1 MVVSDRSKIDPALL
15 PPSPRAAFY
24 HSLRVYH
31 QIAVRKG
38 LSDVDKDPLRLGWKL
53 SSTKCIPIMTDT
65 EAGPSDCL
73 RSYDV
78 DVMVLVVQSVLVE
91 KHV

>member
-15 PPSPRAAFY
+15 PPPRAAFY
-24 HSLRVYH
+24 YSLRVYH
-31 QIAVRKG
+31 QTAVWKG
-38 LSDVDKDPLRLGWKL
+38 LSDVDKDPLHVGWKL
-53 SSTKCIPIMTDT
+53 SSNKYIPIMTDA

-78 DVMVLVVQSVLVE
+78 DVMVLVVQSVLIE